1 MTKRI
6 TQFLMLFVAFCMAA
20 ESMAADI
27 RWNCFSQGG
36 GATSPEIYWYGEW
49 DGAKPISAWAFLRLK
64 TETPDETSVSISPA
78 DGVILVGRWN
88 WVVAALGDIACEAT
102 TRNLESYF
110 MHHGSDTPGA
120 DGGGGPIVT
129 DRGSSVYMMVMAE
142 VLSDVAPSGL
152 DTSSW
157 PPYCYGWVELQV
169 GNDGVVM
176 LGSSAIDLDGGPM
189 IVGGGSAIP
198 EPSSDMLLLV
208 GCVALFARRPRF
220 TVAILDNPVNAVKKQ

>member
-6 TQFLMLFVAFCMAA
+6 MLFLMLSVAFCFAA
-20 ESMAADI
+20 ESRAADI
-27 RWNCFSQGG
+27 RWDCFTQNGT
-36 GATSPEIYWYGEW
+36 GAEFEVYWYGEY
-49 DGAKPISAWAFLRLK
+49 DSAKPMSAWASLHAK
-64 TETPDETSVSISPA
+64 AETFDESSVSISPA
-78 DGVILVGRWN
+78 DGVLLVGRWN
-88 WVVAALGDIACEAT
+88 WIVATLGDIACEAT
-102 TRNLESYF
+102 TRNIDSYF
-110 MHHGSDTPGA
+110 MHHGSDTPGVGA
-120 DGGGGPIVT
+120 EGDPIIA

-142 VLSDVAPSGL
+142 VLSDFAPSGW

-169 GNDGVVM
+169 GNDGVVR

-198 EPSSDMLLLV
+198 EPSSAMLLLV

-220 TVAILDNPVNAVKKQ
+220 TVANLDNPVHAIKKQ